1 VFGPNRISFTA
12 RTIVAKILLVED
24 DNDLANMVRTFLLFE
39 KHTVERI
46 SNGTEASD
54 QLRSFEYDVIILDWT
69 LPGMTGIEILKDYR
83 NRGGTTPILMLTGK
97 TSINDKEQGLD
108 NGVDDYLTKPFDM
121 RELGARVRALL
132 RRPAMVSGNLLTTGD
147 LSLDSSTHQVLKNGE
162 PLALVPK
169 EFQLLEFLMRHPN
182 QVFTMTA
189 LLNRVWPSDSEATE
203 EALRTTIKRLRKK
216 IDPDGQLLQNVRGVG
231 YCIKT

>member
-1 VFGPNRISFTA
+1 M
-12 RTIVAKILLVED
+12 AKVLLVED

-46 SNGTEASD
+46 ANGMEASD
-54 QLRSFEYDVIILDWT
+54 RLRSFEYDVIILDWT
-69 LPGMTGIEILKDYR
+69 LPGISGIEILKGYR
-83 NRGGTTPILMLTGK
+83 ERGGKTPILMLTGK
-97 TSINDKEQGLD
+97 TSIDDKEQGLD

-132 RRPAMVSGNLLTTGD
+132 RRPAAVSANILTAGD
-147 LSLDSSTHQVLKNGE
+147 LCLDPAKHAVLKNGE
-162 PLALVPK
+162 PLALVPR
-169 EFQLLEFLMRHPN
+169 ECQLLEFLMRHPN

-231 YCIKT
+231 YCLKA